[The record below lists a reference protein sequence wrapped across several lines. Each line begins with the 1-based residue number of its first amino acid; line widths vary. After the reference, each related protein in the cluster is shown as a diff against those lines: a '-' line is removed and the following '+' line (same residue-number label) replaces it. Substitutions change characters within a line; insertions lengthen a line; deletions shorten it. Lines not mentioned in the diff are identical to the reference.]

1 MGTSNHRGYANLE
14 INGNSMEGNYFND
27 PSNNKNW
34 GKLNLKKLLN
44 HKCIVEVHLII
55 QNELLKLQSNV
66 TLLDI

>member
-27 PSNNKNW
+27 PSNNNW

-55 QNELLKLQSNV
+55 RFSCCKFNNYV